1 MAKETLDDFGSVLK
15 IAREQRG
22 MTLRDVSRITKIS
35 MTVLEALESNDIDRV
50 PAGVFGRSFVRAYAT
65 EVGLDP
71 NETVEAFLDAFPE
84 KRPGESRQSAEKA
97 ASEHFASDRRVA
109 EVGKRL
115 LMVSIPVALL
125 LVVFGVWRGSGS
137 GEDARVEPIVEAP
150 APASPAAAFSP
161 PPRVSSADAPAVAEV
176 AAVGPL
182 TIEIHPTAA
191 CWVLLIIDGEE
202 VLARV
207 VRQGEREVHEA
218 REGIVLNVGD
228 AGAFD
233 FSINQQPGRSLG
245 DAGQVVNGIVIN
257 RGNYRSFITR

>member
-1 MAKETLDDFGSVLK
+1 MAKESVDDFGSVLK
-15 IAREQRG
+15 IARERRG

-35 MTVLEALESNDIDRV
+35 MTVLEALESNDIARV
-50 PAGVFGRSFVRAYAT
+50 PAGIFGRSFVRSYAT

-71 NETVEAFLDAFPE
+71 TETVEAFLDAFPE

-137 GEDARVEPIVEAP
+137 GEDPRVEPIVEAP

-161 PPRVSSADAPAVAEV
+161 SVSSADAPAVAEV

-207 VRQGEREVHEA
+207 VRPGEREVHEA

-245 DAGQVVNGIVIN
+245 DPGQVVNGIEIN
-257 RGNYRSFITR
+257 RDNYRSFITR